1 MSRTSCARRALRPL
15 PVLAVGTA
23 LLTSACGGTAATSAS
38 SDSDLPAA
46 VAQSGTLRVGMSPDF
61 PPMEYL
67 DEKTHDVVGVDV
79 QLANALGKQ
88 LGVKVEIV
96 QQSFDQLLNS
106 VQTGRVDIVMSGLSD
121 TVERQKTVDF
131 VDYFGSQ
138 GRFYT
143 LQAKAAKYTKP
154 GNVCGKTL
162 AVSKKT
168 DYYEQAVDYNK
179 QYCTGAGKSAIK
191 LLPTDSGSAAR
202 LQLEQGRADIAVQ
215 GGENLA
221 YFEKQ
226 DPAKYEPVLAPLEST
241 PFGIVIKKGDSKMS
255 GAILKAMKALV
266 KDGTYTKILAGG
278 GMKYAVIRPVLN
290 GSKG

>member
-1 MSRTSCARRALRPL
+1 MSRCPRVLKPL
-15 PVLAVGTA
+15 PVLAIGTV
-23 LLTSACGGTAATSAS
+23 LLASACGSGSAAGNDTAAKSGLS
-38 SDSDLPAA
+38 AA

-67 DEKTHDVVGVDV
+67 DEKTKKVTGVDV
-79 QLANALGKQ
+79 ELANALGKQ

-131 VDYFGSQ
+131 IDYFGSQ

-143 LQAKAAKYTKP
+143 RQKDSAAYKKATDA
-154 GNVCGKTL
+154 CGKTL

-168 DYYEQAVDYNK
+168 DYYEQAQEFSKKRCVA
-179 QYCTGAGKSAIK
+179 AGKRAIT

-202 LQLEQGRADIAVQ
+202 LQLEQGRVDLALQ
-215 GGENLA
+215 GAENLA
-221 YFEKQ
+221 YFEKK
-226 DPAKYEPVLAPLEST
+226 DPAKFEPVLEPLESQ
-241 PFGIVIKKGDSKMS
+241 PFGIVLKKGDAKMS
-255 GAILKAMKALV
+255 GSVLKGMNALV
-266 KDGTYTKILAGG
+266 KNGTYRRILTEG
-278 GMKYAVIRPVLN
+278 GMKYAVITPALN
-290 GSKG
+290 GTK

>member
-1 MSRTSCARRALRPL
+1 MSRFARALKPL
-15 PVLAVGTA
+15 PLLAVGTV
-23 LLTSACGGTAATSAS
+23 LLASACGTGDAASDKAS
-38 SDSDLPAA
+38 KNGLPAA

-61 PPMEYL
+61 PPMEYI
-67 DEKTHDVVGVDV
+67 DEKTKKVVGVDV
-79 QLANALGKQ
+79 KLVNALAKQ

-131 VDYFGSQ
+131 IDYFGSQ

-143 LQAKAAKYTKP
+143 LQSNAAKYTEP
-154 GNVCGKTL
+154 SDACGKTL

-168 DYYEQAVDYNK
+168 DYYQQAEDFDKKN
-179 QYCTGAGKSAIK
+179 CSGAGKDAIE

-202 LQLEQGRADIAVQ
+202 LQLEQGRADLAIQ
-215 GGENLA
+215 GAENLA

-226 DPAKYEPVLAPLEST
+226 DPSKYESVLSPLKST
-241 PFGIVIKKGDSKMS
+241 PFGIVMKKGDSNMS
-255 GAILKAMKALV
+255 GAVLKAMNTLAKN
-266 KDGTYTKILAGG
+266 GTYERILTAN
-278 GMKYAVIRPVLN
+278 GMKYAVITPALN

>member
-1 MSRTSCARRALRPL
+1 MSRFTRALKPL
-15 PVLAVGTA
+15 PVLAVGTV
-23 LLTSACGGTAATSAS
+23 LLASACGTGNAASDKAS
-38 SDSDLPAA
+38 KSGLPAA

-61 PPMEYL
+61 PPMEYI
-67 DEKTHDVVGVDV
+67 DEKTKKVVGVDV
-79 QLANALGKQ
+79 ELSKALAKQ

-106 VQTGRVDIVMSGLSD
+106 VQTGRVDLVMSGLSD

-131 VDYFGSQ
+131 IDYFGSQ

-143 LQAKAAKYTKP
+143 LQSNAAKYTQP
-154 GNVCGKTL
+154 SDVCGKTL

-168 DYYEQAVDYNK
+168 DYYEQAQDFDKKN
-179 QYCTGAGKSAIK
+179 CSGDGKAAIK

-202 LQLEQGRADIAVQ
+202 LQLEQGRADVAIQ
-215 GGENLA
+215 GAENLA

-226 DPAKYEPVLAPLEST
+226 DASKYEPVLSPLEST
-241 PFGIVIKKGDSKMS
+241 PFGIVMKKGDSKMS
-255 GAILKAMKALV
+255 GAVLKAMNALV
-266 KDGTYTKILAGG
+266 KSGTYQRLLTTN
-278 GMKYAVIRPVLN
+278 GMKYAVVTPALN

>member
-1 MSRTSCARRALRPL
+1 MPDISCARRALRPV
-15 PVLAVGTA
+15 PALAVGTV
-23 LLTSACGGTAATSAS
+23 LLTSACGGTSASTS

-67 DEKTHDVVGVDV
+67 DEKTQSIVGVDV
-79 QLANALGKQ
+79 KLVNALGRK
-88 LGVKVEIV
+88 LGVKVKIV

-121 TVERQKTVDF
+121 TAERQKTVDF
-131 VDYFGSQ
+131 VDYFASE

-143 LQAKAAKYTKP
+143 LQSDAGKFTKP
-154 GNVCGKTL
+154 ADVCGKTL

-168 DYYEQAVDYNK
+168 DYYEQVQKYDK
-179 QYCTGAGKSAIK
+179 QHCAGAGKSAVK

-202 LQLEQGRADIAVQ
+202 LQLEQGRADVAVQ
-215 GGENLA
+215 GAENLA

-226 DPAKYEPVLAPLEST
+226 DAGKYESVLGPLKST
-241 PFGIVIKKGDSKMS
+241 PFGIVVKKGDSKMS

-266 KDGTYTKILAGG
+266 KDGTYKKILTGG
-278 GMKYAVIRPVLN
+278 GMDYAVTTPVLN
-290 GSKG
+290 GTKD